1 MIPVDGSPFDGFPKI
16 LRGEPPEGSMDTY
29 QGVGVAIDMKD
40 FVFVVFK
47 KDGIDPFAPSQAWQV
62 VLLDDRVEGSEGLD
76 PLTHMQCIAHIL
88 SRKILLEGSELSL
101 FRYFFKV

>member
-1 MIPVDGSPFDGFPKI
+1 MIPGDGSPFNCLPEI
-16 LRGEPPEGSMDTY
+16 LRGEPPEGSVDTY
-29 QGVGVAIDMKD
+29 QGIGVAIDMKD
-40 FVFVVFK
+40 FVLVVFK
-47 KDGIDPFAPSQAWQV
+47 KDGVHPFAPSQAWQV